1 MQVYLPSLFRLYIII
16 YKFGGVPMIQS
27 RSVCSRIRNARAS
40 LDSAE
45 RNFRSNQEVR
55 GELDLMLAEAELD
68 NLRQKRPGF
77 SWTRHVLA
85 ACVAVL
91 LLASGCLGWWWASA
105 YGGNTTN
112 AAGLQGMSATGE
124 QKEAAT
130 VTDKPAAAPSQSR
143 TYAVSTAEEKPVKI
157 DNSAVEKP
165 IEASGMRQIENK
177 SGGVRLSTNE
187 MRRLIR
193 SGKQELETV
202 R

>member
-1 MQVYLPSLFRLYIII
+1 MT
-16 YKFGGVPMIQS
+16 QS
-27 RSVCSRIRNARAS
+27 GSVCSRIRNARAS

-68 NLRQKRPGF
+68 NLRQKRSRF
-77 SWTRHVLA
+77 SWTRHMLA
-85 ACVAVL
+85 ACIAVL

-112 AAGLQGMSATGE
+112 AAGLQGIPVAAE
-124 QKEAAT
+124 QKEAVVVSDKHAT
-130 VTDKPAAAPSQSR
+130 VSR
-143 TYAVSTAEEKPVKI
+143 QNSTYPVPVAEKKPVEIKK
-157 DNSAVEKP
+157 SADVTP
-165 IEASGMRQIENK
+165 VEASGMRQTENK
-177 SGGVRLSTNE
+177 SGGVSLSTVE

-193 SGKQELETV
+193 SGKQELEHV